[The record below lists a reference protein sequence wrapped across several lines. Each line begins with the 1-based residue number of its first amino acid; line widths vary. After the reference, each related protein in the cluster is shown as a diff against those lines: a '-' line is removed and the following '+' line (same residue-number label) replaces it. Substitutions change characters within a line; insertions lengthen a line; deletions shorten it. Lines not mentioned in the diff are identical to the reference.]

1 MRSFQDFHGADD
13 GQVHGGSG
21 IAPGKRS
28 LTQSLPVQRSSAPG
42 QDGATGGGGGA
53 SALGATGGG
62 GGASALGS
70 TGSRGGGG
78 GEDPFATHLLGAR
91 GAPGLGGMPTDVQAR
106 MEASFGYDLSSVRV
120 HQDGAADEMGARAFA
135 RGTDVHFGAGQL
147 DPSSADGQHLMAH
160 ELAHVTQQAL
170 GRAPRSAQAKLASLL
185 GGHDPL
191 EAEADAMA
199 DRAVRGEP
207 AWAGADQGPLR
218 SLPTLSGGAVM
229 PKLKVGGYNYKL
241 AETIAKHVADAGGD
255 REDRGAAAALGRDN
269 KKAGR
274 TFDGWADA
282 IEAARRELDGE
293 GSELD
298 SDDEG
303 GPDGGPP
310 DDGGHGGGPA
320 EWSTLRKVLTAFFIF
335 VLLIGMPM
343 LGVLLHGMNQYEV
356 RPGMQNTAVTMRRE
370 LEPVMQMGT
379 QIQQLAA
386 SSVTEA
392 LRERAEGL
400 PIGEF
405 LDGNPMLELAA
416 PDLRRLRDMGPLL
429 DQIAPQLDALAP
441 MLQQV
446 QPLIQEV
453 GLHTLDTPASTGF
466 HHMHIML
473 EPPPTTSDV
482 PGDGLASDQEQS
494 PLHPPDLGFFHDGV
508 HPDRSDMMPTYGPAL
523 HAYDRDLMERAA
535 LAVAADYGHYKGITH
550 NCQDYVDAVVTA
562 YKELGGREV
571 VPTHRSAAML
581 AVTDYLIAYGSSL
594 LDSAIAKA
602 VDEELAA
609 LPQAADGG
617 SACARAV
624 ANKLGLAPGTFAGSV
639 DALLD
644 QPFEVP
650 DRGTVTVRKLLCEPF
665 DPHKV
670 DVGLGLASVAMDVPF
685 EMPEEG
691 HASVRDALC
700 TPKGGSNA
708 LEGLVFELAR
718 VKGEAQIVAEL
729 SGMLPA
735 SMMEDPLVRNKLV
748 GDLVGRLGRDLYRR
762 LNLKGLC

>member
-1 MRSFQDFHGADD
+1 MAAQRRRPRPAPPTD
-13 GQVHGGSG
+13 GLGLRDIGLISAFAGRRARCLDAIVPGLPRRRRWSGSRRSG

-28 LTQSLPVQRSSAPG
+28 RPSPCRCSAAARRG
-42 QDGATGGGGGA
+42 RTGGARRRRGA
-53 SALGATGGG
+53 SALGPAAAGRQRAGVDRQPR
-62 GGASALGS
+62 
-70 TGSRGGGG
+70 RGRRRGPVR
-78 GEDPFATHLLGAR
+78 DAPAR
-91 GAPGLGGMPTDVQAR
+91 RARAPGLGGLPTDVQAR
-106 MEASFGYDLSSVRV
+106 MESSFGYDLSSVRV

-241 AETIAKHVADAGGD
+241 AETIAQHVADAGGD
-255 REDRGAAAALGRDN
+255 REIVALLQRWGRDN

-441 MLQQV
+441 MLQQ
-446 QPLIQEV
+446 
-453 GLHTLDTPASTGF
+453 GAAAH
-466 HHMHIML
+466 
-473 EPPPTTSDV
+473 
-482 PGDGLASDQEQS
+482 PGG
-494 PLHPPDLGFFHDGV
+494 
-508 HPDRSDMMPTYGPAL
+508 
-523 HAYDRDLMERAA
+523 RAA
-535 LAVAADYGHYKGITH
+535 HPRHPGEHRLSPHAHHARAAADDVGRPRRRPRQRPGAEPAPPAGSGLLPRRRAPRSIRHDADVRPGAARLRSRPRWSAPRRRRRRLWPHKGITH
-550 NCQDYVDAVVTA
+550 NCQDTSTPWSPRTRSWGRGRPHPPQRRHAGRHRLPDRLRLVAARQRDRQ
-562 YKELGGREV
+562 GGRRGAGRV
-571 VPTHRSAAML
+571 APRPPTAA
-581 AVTDYLIAYGSSL
+581 
-594 LDSAIAKA
+594 
-602 VDEELAA
+602 
-609 LPQAADGG
+609 
-617 SACARAV
+617 ARA
-624 ANKLGLAPGTFAGSV
+624 PGRWPT
-639 DALLD
+639 
-644 QPFEVP
+644 
-650 DRGTVTVRKLLCEPF
+650 
-665 DPHKV
+665 
-670 DVGLGLASVAMDVPF
+670 
-685 EMPEEG
+685 
-691 HASVRDALC
+691 
-700 TPKGGSNA
+700 N
-708 LEGLVFELAR
+708 
-718 VKGEAQIVAEL
+718 
-729 SGMLPA
+729 PA
-735 SMMEDPLVRNKLV
+735 SRPAPSPVRSTPCSTSRSRCPTA
-748 GDLVGRLGRDLYRR
+748 GR
-762 LNLKGLC
+762 